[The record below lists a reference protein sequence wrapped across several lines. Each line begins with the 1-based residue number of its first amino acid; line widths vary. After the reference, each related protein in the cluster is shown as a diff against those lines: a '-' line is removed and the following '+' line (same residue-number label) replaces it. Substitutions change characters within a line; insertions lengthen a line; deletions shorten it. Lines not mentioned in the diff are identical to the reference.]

1 LRRRAHRDGRAEEIV
16 VSRYLQDGKKGME
29 KALEHLKGEL
39 ARLRVGR
46 ASAAMLELVRVEAY
60 GNEVGIK
67 EVAAL
72 GVPDAKTLTVQPWDK
87 GLFAAIEKGIL
98 AANLGLTP
106 INDGKIIRIN
116 MPPMTEDRRKDF
128 VKQIK
133 KLGEEAKVAVRNA
146 RRDAL
151 DSARRN
157 KDQDGATDDS
167 LRGLEKE
174 VQKVTDQIV
183 AEIDKLVDGKSKEVM
198 TL

>member
-1 LRRRAHRDGRAEEIV
+1 M
-16 VSRYLQDGKKGME
+16 SRYLQEGKKAMD

-46 ASAAMLELVRVEAY
+46 ASAAMLESVRVEAY

-87 GLFAAIEKGIL
+87 GLFNAIEKGIL

-133 KLGEEAKVAVRNA
+133 KLGEEAKVAVRNG

-151 DSARRN
+151 DAARRN
-157 KDQDGATDDS
+157 KDADGATDDT
-167 LRGLEKE
+167 LRGLEKD

-183 AEIDKLVDGKSKEVM
+183 QEIDKLVEHKSKEVM

>member
-1 LRRRAHRDGRAEEIV
+1 M
-16 VSRYLQDGKKGME
+16 SRYLQDGKKGME

-60 GNEVGIK
+60 GREVGIK

-72 GVPDAKTLTVQPWDK
+72 GVPDPKTLTVQPWDK
-87 GLFAAIEKGIL
+87 SLFPAIEKGIL

-116 MPPMTEDRRKDF
+116 MPPMTEERRKDF

-157 KDQDGATDDS
+157 KDQDGATEDS
-167 LRGLEKE
+167 LRALEKE
-174 VQKVTDQIV
+174 IQKATDQIV

>member
-1 LRRRAHRDGRAEEIV
+1 MSKYAQEA
-16 VSRYLQDGKKGME
+16 KKGMD
-29 KALEHLKGEL
+29 KTVDHLKGEL
-39 ARLRVGR
+39 SRLRVGR
-46 ASAAMLELVRVEAY
+46 ASAAMLESVRVEAY
-60 GNEVGIK
+60 GNDVPIK

-87 GLFAAIEKGIL
+87 GLFGAIEKGIL

-133 KLGEEAKVAVRNA
+133 KLGEEAKVAVRNS

-151 DSARRN
+151 DAARRN
-157 KDQDGATDDS
+157 KDADGATDDTI
-167 LRGLEKE
+167 RGLEKD
-174 VQKVTDQIV
+174 VQKLTDLTVQ
-183 AEIDKLVDGKSKEVM
+183 EIDKTVEHKSKEVM